1 MLDQLR
7 HWLEDNMMPCMYKK
21 YIGIECPG
29 CGIQRSFIELL
40 KGNIIESTKLYPA
53 LLPILF
59 TFVFTALHL
68 IFKYR
73 NGAKIIQWSFIFSVT
88 IVVVSFIIKQV

>member
-1 MLDQLR
+1 MLEQVR

-29 CGIQRSFIELL
+29 CGIQRSFVELL
-40 KGNIIESTKLYPA
+40 KGNIVESIKLYPA

-59 TFVFTALHL
+59 TFAFTALHL
-68 IFKYR
+68 VFRYR
-73 NGAKIIQWSFIFSVT
+73 NGAKYIQWSFIFSVIIT
-88 IVVVSFIIKQV
+88 IASFIIKKL